1 MTMADELVREQFC
14 DEVGC
19 VRCDRIELLGCTSGE
34 SSSLSEMVITAVG
47 DGVS

>member
-1 MTMADELVREQFC
+1 MMAEELVREQFC
-14 DEVGC
+14 DEAGW
-19 VRCDRIELLGCTSGE
+19 VRCERVELLGCTSGE